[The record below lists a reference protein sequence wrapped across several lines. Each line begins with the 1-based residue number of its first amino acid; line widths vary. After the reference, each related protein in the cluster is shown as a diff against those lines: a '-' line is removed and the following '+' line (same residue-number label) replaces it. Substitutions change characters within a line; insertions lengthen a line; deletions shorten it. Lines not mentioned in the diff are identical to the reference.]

1 MSDWSDDHPGA
12 SVTVL
17 RATPVVADDHPG
29 WLARALRSALSLPVA
44 DRDPATQYL
53 HADDLGAAIVLALA
67 GQADGVLNVA
77 PDGAISGSERRALD
91 RGPRL
96 RLPEPA
102 ATRVATW
109 RWQLGLAPAPPEL
122 IPFVT
127 HPWVVAN
134 DRLRAAAGRP
144 GRRTRRPTS
153 RPSAPGRGPRFG
165 PRRRQE
171 LSLGAAGAGIAGLAV
186 GAVVAV
192 RRRARS
198 H

>member
-1 MSDWSDDHPGA
+1 
-12 SVTVL
+12 
-17 RATPVVADDHPG
+17 
-29 WLARALRSALSLPVA
+29 
-44 DRDPATQYL
+44 
-53 HADDLGAAIVLALA
+53 VLALA
-67 GQADGVLNVA
+67 GHADGVLNVA

-134 DRLRAAAGRP
+134 DRLRAAGWVPGSTNEEAYVAAFRAGP
-144 GRRTRRPTS
+144 WATLS
-153 RPSAPGRGPRFG
+153 

-171 LSLGAAGAGIAGLAV
+171 LSLGAAGAGIAGLAL
-186 GAVVAV
+186 AAAVAV
-192 RRRARS
+192 RRRARA